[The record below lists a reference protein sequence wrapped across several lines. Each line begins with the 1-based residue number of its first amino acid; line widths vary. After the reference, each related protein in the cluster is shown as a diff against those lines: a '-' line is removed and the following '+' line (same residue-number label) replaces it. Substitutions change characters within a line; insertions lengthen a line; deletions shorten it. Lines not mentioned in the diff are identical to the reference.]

1 MIRKFK
7 PNLFKKYRQQI
18 PAPYRNQPSN
28 SSCES
33 ENYGNSG
40 NKYKSYTDGHSI
52 LRIFE
57 TLPFFLFTTNE
68 TNGDY

>member
-18 PAPYRNQPSN
+18 PSPCKNQPSN

-33 ENYGNSG
+33 ENHGNSG
-40 NKYKSYTDGHSI
+40 NKYKSYTDGHNI

-57 TLPFFLFTTNE
+57 TVPFFLFTIIE
-68 TNGDY
+68 TNDDY